1 MVSGQN
7 RLLLCDDDVQL
18 AKLTSEYLEAK
29 GFDVSTASNAI
40 DGYKM
45 FSEGRFDMCILDVK
59 MPMKTGFELASD
71 IREVDAQIPII
82 FLTAESDTEKRIE
95 GLMIGADDYLTKPFS
110 FRELFL
116 RITAIFKRIQAPG
129 SETHTIRNIG
139 KYQFNVETRTL
150 IIDQTEYRLSDI
162 EAQLLEAF
170 CRTPNG
176 RVTRDHLLSTIWQDD
191 DHLKSRSLNVYV
203 SKLRKRL
210 ALDPSIEILNIHGSG
225 YHMVIT

>member
-1 MVSGQN
+1 MVSEQH

-29 GFDVSTASNAI
+29 GFDVTLASNAI

-45 FSEGRFDMCILDVK
+45 FSTEQFDMCILDVK
-59 MPMKTGFELASD
+59 MPMKTGFELASE

-110 FRELFL
+110 FKELFL
-116 RITAIFKRIQAPG
+116 RITAVFRRIEAPG
-129 SETHTIRNIG
+129 QENLTIRQIG
-139 KYQFNVETRTL
+139 RYQFNVETRTL
-150 IIDQTEYRLSDI
+150 VAGQTEYRLSDI
-162 EAQLLEAF
+162 EAQLLDAF
-170 CRTPNG
+170 CKSPNG
-176 RVTRDHLLSTIWQDD
+176 RVTRDHLLATIWQDD
-191 DHLKSRSLNVYV
+191 AHLKSRSLNVYV

-225 YHMVIT
+225 YHLVIS